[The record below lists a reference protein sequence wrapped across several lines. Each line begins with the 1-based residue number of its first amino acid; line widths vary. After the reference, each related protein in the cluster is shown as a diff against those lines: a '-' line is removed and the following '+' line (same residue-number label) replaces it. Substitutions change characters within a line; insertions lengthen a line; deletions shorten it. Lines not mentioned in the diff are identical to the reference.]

1 MALNFLCISEEL
13 KGIPFL
19 KTLKEAG
26 CGVFVI
32 TRDLSRG
39 KPWPMEYIDE
49 LFVQPNSRDTPHNRQ
64 TLIAGTAWLI
74 QKHGIDRVVALDDF
88 DVEDAAL
95 IREEFRI
102 PGMGQTTAR
111 HFRDKLAMRM
121 LAKEHGIPS
130 PMFSNMFRRDTVI
143 EFCGNAPPPYVIKPR
158 SEASA
163 SGIKKVGSLDEVL
176 AVYDELGEEAYRFL
190 IECFASGQVMHV
202 DAVVR
207 ESKVKFIRSSG
218 YVDPPLSVVQGG
230 GTFQTR
236 TLDPHSDDHTKL
248 VELTSRVMQ
257 AFGLRYSA
265 SHTEWIR
272 NATGE
277 FLFLETSS
285 RVGGAHISDM
295 IRHATGVDLWEEWAK
310 LELAEVTGTPYE
322 APEDNGRCAAITIR
336 VVGEEWPQFSDI
348 YLEVDTQYI
357 PKRHHAA
364 VVYSSNDLSKVEEAQ
379 YKLYTALRERYG

>member
-1 MALNFLCISEEL
+1 MMALNFLCISEEL

-32 TRDLSRG
+32 TRELSRG

-130 PMFSNMFRRDTVI
+130 PMLVI
-143 EFCGNAPPPYVIKPR
+143 
-158 SEASA
+158 
-163 SGIKKVGSLDEVL
+163 
-176 AVYDELGEEAYRFL
+176 
-190 IECFASGQVMHV
+190 CFAGTQVMSF
-202 DAVVR
+202 A
-207 ESKVKFIRSSG
+207 E
-218 YVDPPLSVVQGG
+218 
-230 GTFQTR
+230 TR
-236 TLDPHSDDHTKL
+236 LLHT
-248 VELTSRVMQ
+248 
-257 AFGLRYSA
+257 
-265 SHTEWIR
+265 
-272 NATGE
+272 
-277 FLFLETSS
+277 
-285 RVGGAHISDM
+285 
-295 IRHATGVDLWEEWAK
+295 
-310 LELAEVTGTPYE
+310 
-322 APEDNGRCAAITIR
+322 
-336 VVGEEWPQFSDI
+336 
-348 YLEVDTQYI
+348 
-357 PKRHHAA
+357 
-364 VVYSSNDLSKVEEAQ
+364 
-379 YKLYTALRERYG
+379 